1 MARSPAGAW
10 GVAAGPRVRDRP
22 FRPWGARP
30 ARRGS
35 AIRATA
41 PPAPADRDR
50 SVTSNAKRQLRP
62 TDSSAAA
69 HRARV
74 SPFASAL
81 ARHDHTPVH
90 PFLVCLSLL
99 LLPPH
104 STPPIAMAPPS
115 TAPAFVPPPLNT
127 HRLAGTPG
135 AAATNTTGTS
145 AFTGSAV
152 AAATPTSSRTGTRTR
167 MAAGATPSS
176 SSAAAAALRAAG
188 GVDPANHHVL
198 AVLRRASSG
207 AHVASETATD
217 MAVASTV
224 PSWKARPTSK
234 WSGATSLSTTT
245 LAAAPVMAAAA
256 VHGGTP
262 TPVAAAPK
270 PVAAWMGS
278 APSAWADRQA
288 RYSAHVAAK
297 HGDGV
302 AASPALAQATSLTP
316 TPTPGSTTTTT
327 MSSAGVMEMRL
338 NDLLSPP
345 PASSPLEAAAA
356 ALATLP
362 MLSTTARAPTAA
374 VPKAAAPAP
383 EPLSAIPLTDLLS
396 PPVAD
401 SPLESTAAVLA
412 DSADRAPT
420 RKAATAPPQSLSEL
434 LFPPPS
440 GESPLEAAA
449 LRLSPL
455 TPTSGLPSAEAEAPE
470 EEEPPATLVSLLSPP
485 EAPSPLTAAAKLL
498 ETGGPR
504 LTASTDKPADLKS
517 LLSPPPAMSPLERAA
532 ARLFG
537 FGANKKAAPVAEAP
551 TGSRPVF
558 PAEALPES
566 LTMTLGEFLDTK
578 PAMSPLE
585 AAAAV
590 LERSANLDPTGKAA
604 MEEPP
609 RLAALLSPEPAAES
623 PLEQMAANLFPP
635 PPKKPMEEEKEAET
649 KGPLTLGEL
658 LTPPPAATPLEASAA
673 VLARSA
679 ELSETGK
686 AAMDKPTPVKD
697 LMTPA
702 SAETPLEEVARRL
715 AAAEAAAASSAN
727 RDSADANAPASASE
741 AKPAKASAAAD
752 PSASAASGLT
762 LTALLTPPA
771 GLSPLES
778 TAAVLAANAD
788 ASPCGRA
795 ATAPPPL
802 LASMLSPTVAI
813 GSPLEK
819 AAAALAA
826 GDDKSTRLEKARQT
840 PWAPTR
846 DGKLP
851 IPAPLTSP
859 EELEKLLCP
868 CPACSPLTM
877 AADALE
883 ANAQQAGKASNAAV
897 PAKRLGSKS
906 RRSGGAPVVPLS
918 TGSPTA
924 LPSFVTA
931 AVTGTS
937 APAGAGGA
945 TVGRWG
951 TVVPPVLT
959 AAFVGAC
966 LALSHIGPAIGAP
979 LL

>member
-1 MARSPAGAW
+1 
-10 GVAAGPRVRDRP
+10 
-22 FRPWGARP
+22 
-30 ARRGS
+30 
-35 AIRATA
+35 
-41 PPAPADRDR
+41 
-50 SVTSNAKRQLRP
+50 
-62 TDSSAAA
+62 
-69 HRARV
+69 
-74 SPFASAL
+74 
-81 ARHDHTPVH
+81 
-90 PFLVCLSLL
+90 
-99 LLPPH
+99 
-104 STPPIAMAPPS
+104 
-115 TAPAFVPPPLNT
+115 
-127 HRLAGTPG
+127 
-135 AAATNTTGTS
+135 
-145 AFTGSAV
+145 
-152 AAATPTSSRTGTRTR
+152 

-188 GVDPANHHVL
+188 GVDPATHHVL

-207 AHVASETATD
+207 AHVATDETTTD
-217 MAVASTV
+217 MTLQSTV

-234 WSGATSLSTTT
+234 WAGATSLSTATP
-245 LAAAPVMAAAA
+245 AAAPVMAAAT
-256 VHGGTP
+256 VHEATA
-262 TPVAAAPK
+262 TPVAAVPQ
-270 PVAAWMGS
+270 PVAAWTGS

-302 AASPALAQATSLTP
+302 VASPAPSKATSLTP
-316 TPTPGSTTTTT
+316 TPAPGSTTTTT
-327 MSSAGVMEMRL
+327 TSAAGIMEMRL

-345 PASSPLEAAAA
+345 PAASPLEAAAA

-362 MLSTTARAPTAA
+362 TSFTTVRAPAAA
-374 VPKAAAPAP
+374 VPKTAAPAP
-383 EPLSAIPLTDLLS
+383 EPLSAISLTELLS

-401 SPLESTAAVLA
+401 SPLESAAAVLA
-412 DSADRAPT
+412 DSANRAPT

-434 LFPPPS
+434 LSPPPS

-449 LRLSPL
+449 RRLSPF
-455 TPTSGLPSAEAEAPE
+455 TPTGGLPSAEAEAPE
-470 EEEPPATLVSLLSPP
+470 EEEPPTTLVSLLSPP

-517 LLSPPPAMSPLERAA
+517 LMSPPPAMSPLERAA

-537 FGANKKAAPVAEAP
+537 FGANKEAAPAAEAP
-551 TGSRPVF
+551 SGARPVF
-558 PAEALPES
+558 PVEALPES

-578 PAMSPLE
+578 PAPSPLE

-609 RLAALLSPEPAAES
+609 RLASLLSPDPAADS
-623 PLEQMAANLFPP
+623 PLEQMAAKLFPTP
-635 PPKKPMEEEKEAET
+635 PEKSVEEEKEAEP
-649 KGPLTLGEL
+649 KGPMTLGEL

-686 AAMDKPTPVKD
+686 AAMDKPTPVKEW
-697 LMTPA
+697 MAPS

-727 RDSADANAPASASE
+727 RDGVDADAPASASE
-741 AKPAKASAAAD
+741 AKPAKASATAD

-762 LTALLTPPA
+762 LTALLTPPT
-771 GLSPLES
+771 GPSPLES

-819 AAAALAA
+819 AAAALAV
-826 GDDKSTRLEKARQT
+826 GDDKSSRLGKALQT

-877 AADALE
+877 AADALA
-883 ANAQQAGKASNAAV
+883 ANAQQAAKASNAAV
-897 PAKRLGSKS
+897 PAKRIGSKA

-924 LPSFVTA
+924 LPSFVTE

-937 APAGAGGA
+937 APAGAAGA

-966 LALSHIGPAIGAP
+966 LALSHIGPAIGMP